1 MGKQSK
7 RKIMNEILKMV
18 KILNSSIGQNTKT
31 NLSGQN
37 AKKKNEAVKTQKVK
51 MVKMPKK

>member
-1 MGKQSK
+1 
-7 RKIMNEILKMV
+7 MV

-31 NLSGQN
+31 NLNGQN
-37 AKKKNEAVKTQKVK
+37 AKKNEAFKTQKVK